1 MQLFENVLVI
11 NFLDTTLPNTKD
23 KEKMCKHHVH
33 FVLDP
38 GRKLKDEEWGLE
50 IECASPDFYKLLF
63 SFSNENLT
71 SFAKKEFQKMKI
83 SLSQTFSH
91 HLGRTCPCIK
101 PCDQRKLDH
110 FIIGAVVSVYYALL
124 PYVHLTKVTI
134 HPDLSFEQIKTFCF
148 SRHDAFKKH
157 TVQLFYTEKRSD
169 EVWIAVEND
178 VQVLGSAVVRDLLT
192 EKKVTTITQE
202 WENYNLS
209 GYFMQSAALNE
220 MDGLFLNL
228 MKERYRDVNIS
239 SDRKQALLYGQKV
252 IDMDFFEKMRE
263 DILAL
268 RKVRCSHPISSP
280 SLKILLTY
288 QESLDFIDQTAHAKH
303 SEPFFWTVIKQQ
315 GKPNL
320 LEVYALNTSSANSAL
335 RILFGCLKQRE
346 FDDAHLHKDAFKF
359 SVLKGDKFRGKIA
372 YIGMKNKTIQ
382 IAGTEDIFDEYID
395 ILDNESIRLKKPVCK
410 TVSVSSS
417 NILSYCETHYQD
429 YFKKWTQC
437 VDIETIVGTN
447 GTCCY
452 TIKGPCQNL
461 EKIKE
466 IANELKQI
474 ISDIREIQFEVEEN
488 DIMNMSKTA
497 EFRKQRCEVEK
508 EWSVDTLVEGI
519 PGQEWSTEDGFEWRF
534 ENGPS
539 FTLLILKS
547 ALPTET
553 DVVLQPFRKDNIPG
567 NFNFKSFLI

>member
-1 MQLFENVLVI
+1 
-11 NFLDTTLPNTKD
+11 
-23 KEKMCKHHVH
+23 MCKHNVH

-50 IECASPDFYKLLF
+50 IECASPDFYKFLF

-71 SFAKKEFQKMKI
+71 SFAKKEFQNMKI

-91 HLGRTCPCIK
+91 HLGITCPCIK

-110 FIIGAVVSVYYALL
+110 FIIRAVVSVYYALL
-124 PYVHLTKVTI
+124 PSVHLTKVTI
-134 HPDLSFEQIKTFCF
+134 HPDLTFEQIKTFCF

-157 TVQLFYTEKRSD
+157 TVQLFNNEKRSD

-178 VQVLGSAVVRDLLT
+178 VQDLGSAVVRDLLT
-192 EKKVTTITQE
+192 EKKATTITQE

-239 SDRKQALLYGQKV
+239 SDRKRALLYGQQE
-252 IDMDFFEKMRE
+252 IDMNFFEKMRE

-280 SLKILLTY
+280 SLKTLLTY

-320 LEVYALNTSSANSAL
+320 LEVYALHTSSANSAL

-359 SVLKGDKFRGKIA
+359 PVLKGDKFRGKIA
-372 YIGMKNKTIQ
+372 FIGMKNKTVQ

-395 ILDNESIRLKKPVCK
+395 ILNNESIRLKKPVCK

-429 YFKKWTQC
+429 YFKKWTQY

-461 EKIKE
+461 EKIEE